1 MSGSQKRE
9 AAVLFKG
16 NPATL
21 LGPEIK
27 VGQKAPDFTVVDNGL
42 QPVTLATDA
51 GKVRLITV
59 VPSIDTPV
67 CDAMTRRFNQDAA
80 QLPDS
85 VVVYTISVDLPF
97 AQKRWCGN
105 AGIDKVQTLSD
116 YQERSFGLNY
126 GLLLENLK
134 LLARA
139 VYVIDQNDQVAYA
152 ELVSEVTA
160 EPDYTAALEAVKK
173 LL

>member
-1 MSGSQKRE
+1 MSDYQERE

-21 LGPEIK
+21 LGSEVK
-27 VGQKAPDFTVVDNGL
+27 VGDTAPDFRVVDNGL
-42 QPVTLATDA
+42 QPVTLATAA
-51 GKVRLITV
+51 GKIQLIAV
-59 VPSIDTPV
+59 VPSLDTPV
-67 CDAMTRRFNQDAA
+67 CDTMTRQFNQDVAN
-80 QLPDS
+80 LPDS

-116 YQERSFGLNY
+116 YQDRSFGLNY
-126 GLLLENLK
+126 GLLLKELK

-139 VYVIDQNDQVAYA
+139 VYVIDQNNKVVYV
-152 ELVSEVTA
+152 ELVPEVTA
-160 EPDYTAALEAVKK
+160 EPNYAAALESVQT

>member
-1 MSGSQKRE
+1 MCDFQERD

-27 VGQKAPDFTVVDNGL
+27 VGDAAPDFKVVDNGL

-59 VPSIDTPV
+59 VPSLDTPV
-67 CDAMTRRFNQDAA
+67 CDTMTRQFNQQAA
-80 QLPDS
+80 ELPES
-85 VVVYTISVDLPF
+85 VAVYTISVDLPF

-116 YQERSFGLNY
+116 YQDRSFGLGY
-126 GLLLENLK
+126 GLLLKNLK

-139 VYVIDQNDQVAYA
+139 VYVIDQNDKVAYC
-152 ELVSEVTA
+152 ELVPEVTD
-160 EPDYTAALEAVKK
+160 EPNYAAALDAVKK
-173 LL
+173 LI

>member
-1 MSGSQKRE
+1 MSAIQERQ
-9 AAVLFKG
+9 AAVQFKG

-27 VGQKAPDFTVVDNGL
+27 VGDAAPDFQVVDNAL

-59 VPSIDTPV
+59 VPSLDTPV
-67 CDAMTRRFNQDAA
+67 CDTMTRQFNEEAA
-80 QLPDS
+80 MLPDS
-85 VVVYTISVDLPF
+85 VAVYTISVDLPF

-105 AGIDKVQTLSD
+105 AGIDKVRTLSD

-126 GLLLENLK
+126 GLLLKDLK

-139 VYVIDQNDQVAYA
+139 VFIIDQDDRVAYV
-152 ELVSEVTA
+152 ELVPEVTA
-160 EPDYTAALEAVKK
+160 EPSYAAAIEEVKK
-173 LL
+173 LI

>member
-1 MSGSQKRE
+1 MGDYQERDG
-9 AAVLFKG
+9 AVLFKG

-27 VGQKAPDFTVVDNGL
+27 VGDVAPDFQVVDNGL
-42 QPVTLATDA
+42 QPVTLATAA
-51 GKVRLITV
+51 GKIRLITV
-59 VPSIDTPV
+59 VPSLDTPT
-67 CDAMTRRFNQDAA
+67 CDTMTRQFNQDVAS
-80 QLPDS
+80 LPDS
-85 VVVYTISVDLPF
+85 VVAYTISVDLPF

-105 AGIDKVQTLSD
+105 AGIDRVQTLSD

-126 GLLLENLK
+126 GLLLKNLK

-139 VYVIDQNDQVAYA
+139 VYVIDQNDKVAYV

-160 EPDYTAALEAVKK
+160 EPDYAAALAAVKA

>member
-1 MSGSQKRE
+1 MRDYQERE
-9 AAVLFKG
+9 AAVLLKG

-21 LGPEIK
+21 LGSEVK
-27 VGQKAPDFTVVDNGL
+27 VGDTAPDFRVVDNGL
-42 QPVTLATDA
+42 QPVTLATAA
-51 GKVRLITV
+51 GKIRLVAV
-59 VPSIDTPV
+59 VPSLDTPV
-67 CDAMTRRFNQDAA
+67 CDTMTRQFNQDVAS
-80 QLPDS
+80 LPDS

-116 YQERSFGLNY
+116 YQDRSFGLNY
-126 GLLLENLK
+126 GLLLKNLK

-139 VYVIDQNDQVAYA
+139 VYVIDANDKVVYV
-152 ELVSEVTA
+152 ELVPEVTA
-160 EPDYTAALEAVKK
+160 EPNYAAALEAVNK

>member
-1 MSGSQKRE
+1 MEQVTERA

-16 NPATL
+16 NPAAL
-21 LGPEIK
+21 LGAEVK
-27 VGQKAPDFTVVDNGL
+27 VGDAAPDFRVVDNAL

-59 VPSIDTPV
+59 VPSLDTPV
-67 CDAMTRRFNQDAA
+67 CDAMTRTFNQDAA
-80 QLPDS
+80 ALPDS

-105 AGIDKVQTLSD
+105 AGIDKVKALSD
-116 YQERSFGLNY
+116 YQDRSFGMNY
-126 GLLLENLK
+126 GVLLKDLK

-139 VYVIDQNDQVAYA
+139 VFVIDAHDKVAYV
-152 ELVSEVTA
+152 ELVPEVTA
-160 EPDYTAALEAVKK
+160 EPDYTAALDAVKE

>member
-1 MSGSQKRE
+1 MSGYPERE

-21 LGPEIK
+21 LGSEVK
-27 VGQKAPDFTVVDNGL
+27 VGDMAPDFRVVDNGL
-42 QPVTLATDA
+42 QPVTLATAA
-51 GKVRLITV
+51 GKIRLVAV
-59 VPSIDTPV
+59 VPSLDTPV
-67 CDAMTRRFNQDAA
+67 CDAMTRQFNQDVAN
-80 QLPDS
+80 LPDS

-116 YQERSFGLNY
+116 YQDRSFGLNY
-126 GLLLENLK
+126 GLLLKDLK

-139 VYVIDQNDQVAYA
+139 VYVIDQNNKVVYV
-152 ELVSEVTA
+152 ELVPEVTA
-160 EPDYTAALEAVKK
+160 EPNYIAALDAVKK

>member
-1 MSGSQKRE
+1 MGDYQKRE

-27 VGQKAPDFTVVDNGL
+27 VGDKAPDFNVVDNGM

-51 GKVRLITV
+51 GKVRLIAV
-59 VPSIDTPV
+59 VPSLDTPV
-67 CDAMTRRFNQDAA
+67 CDTMTRQFNQDAA
-80 QLPDS
+80 YLPDS
-85 VVVYTISVDLPF
+85 VAVYTISVDLPF

-105 AGIDKVQTLSD
+105 AGVDKVQTLSD
-116 YQERSFGLNY
+116 YQDRSFGLNY
-126 GLLLENLK
+126 GLLLEGLK

-152 ELVSEVTA
+152 EVVSEVTA
-160 EPDYTAALEAVKK
+160 EPDYTAALDAVKK

>member
-1 MSGSQKRE
+1 MCDYQERE

-21 LGPEIK
+21 LGPELK
-27 VGQKAPDFTVVDNGL
+27 VGDAAPDFQVVDNGL
-42 QPVTLATDA
+42 APVTLATDA
-51 GKVRLITV
+51 GKVRLVTV
-59 VPSIDTPV
+59 VPSLDTPV
-67 CDAMTRRFNQDAA
+67 CDTMTRQFNQQAA
-80 QLPDS
+80 ELPDS
-85 VVVYTISVDLPF
+85 VVVYTVSVDLPF

-126 GLLLENLK
+126 GLLLQGLK

-139 VYVIDQNDQVAYA
+139 VIVIDQNDKVAYF
-152 ELVSEVTA
+152 ELVPEVTA
-160 EPDYTAALEAVKK
+160 EPDYAAALAAVKK
-173 LL
+173 LV

>member
-1 MSGSQKRE
+1 MSDYPERE

-21 LGPEIK
+21 LGSEVK
-27 VGQKAPDFTVVDNGL
+27 VGDTAPDFQVVDNGL
-42 QPVTLATDA
+42 QPVTLATAA
-51 GKVRLITV
+51 GKIQLIAV
-59 VPSIDTPV
+59 VPSLDTPV
-67 CDAMTRRFNQDAA
+67 CDTMTRQFNQDVAN
-80 QLPDS
+80 LPDS

-105 AGIDKVQTLSD
+105 AGIDKVQSLSD
-116 YQERSFGLNY
+116 YQDRSFGLNY
-126 GLLLENLK
+126 GLLLKDLK

-139 VYVIDQNDQVAYA
+139 VYVIDQNNKVVYV
-152 ELVSEVTA
+152 ELVPEVTA
-160 EPDYTAALEAVKK
+160 EPNYTAALEAVKN

>member
-1 MSGSQKRE
+1 MNSYQERKE
-9 AAVLFKG
+9 AVLFKG
-16 NPATL
+16 HPATL

-27 VGQKAPDFTVVDNGL
+27 TGDAAPDFQVVNNDL

-51 GKVRLITV
+51 GKIRLITV
-59 VPSIDTPV
+59 VPSLDTPV
-67 CDAMTRRFNQDAA
+67 CDTMTRKFNQQAA
-80 QLPDS
+80 ALPDN
-85 VVVYTISVDLPF
+85 VLVYTISVDLPF

-126 GLLLENLK
+126 GVLLKDLK

-139 VYVIDQNDQVAYA
+139 VFVIDANDKIAYV
-152 ELVSEVTA
+152 ELVSEVTE
-160 EPDYTAALEAVKK
+160 EPDYTAALEAVKN

>member
-1 MSGSQKRE
+1 MCDYQERD

-27 VGQKAPDFTVVDNGL
+27 VGDAAPDFQVVDNGL

-51 GKVRLITV
+51 GKVRLIAV
-59 VPSIDTPV
+59 VPSLDTPV
-67 CDAMTRRFNQDAA
+67 CDTMTRQFNQQAA
-80 QLPDS
+80 AFPDS
-85 VVVYTISVDLPF
+85 VAVYTISVDLPF

-126 GLLLENLK
+126 GLLLKGLK

-139 VYVIDQNDQVAYA
+139 VYVIDQNDKVAYA
-152 ELVSEVTA
+152 EVVSEVTA
-160 EPDYTAALEAVKK
+160 EPDYTAALEAVKQ
-173 LL
+173 LV

>member
-1 MSGSQKRE
+1 MSAIQERD

-21 LGPEIK
+21 LGVEVK
-27 VGQKAPDFTVVDNGL
+27 VGDHAPDFKVVDNSL

-59 VPSIDTPV
+59 VPSLDTPV
-67 CDAMTRRFNQDAA
+67 CDTMTRQFNEEAA
-80 QLPDS
+80 MLPDS

-105 AGIDKVQTLSD
+105 AGVDKVQTLSD
-116 YQERSFGLNY
+116 YQDRSFGLNY
-126 GLLLENLK
+126 GLLLKELK

-139 VYVIDQNDQVAYA
+139 VFVIDEKDQIAYA
-152 ELVSEVTA
+152 ELVPEVTA
-160 EPDYTAALEAVKK
+160 EPNYAAALEEVKR
-173 LL
+173 LI

>member
-1 MSGSQKRE
+1 MCEYQERE

-27 VGQKAPDFTVVDNGL
+27 AGDAAPDFQVVDNGL

-59 VPSIDTPV
+59 VPSLDTPV
-67 CDAMTRRFNQDAA
+67 CDTMTRQFNQQAA
-80 QLPDS
+80 ELPDS
-85 VVVYTISVDLPF
+85 VAVYTISVDLPF

-126 GLLLENLK
+126 GLVLKNLK

-139 VYVIDQNDQVAYA
+139 VYVIDQNDKVAYC
-152 ELVSEVTA
+152 ELVQEVTD
-160 EPDYTAALEAVKK
+160 EPNYAAALDAVKA
-173 LL
+173 LI

>member
-1 MSGSQKRE
+1 MSDYQERD

-27 VGQKAPDFTVVDNGL
+27 VGDAAPDFQVVDNGL

-59 VPSIDTPV
+59 VPSLDTPV
-67 CDAMTRRFNQDAA
+67 CDTMTRQFNQQAA
-80 QLPDS
+80 ELPDS
-85 VVVYTISVDLPF
+85 VAVYTISVDLPF

-116 YQERSFGLNY
+116 YQDRSFGLNY
-126 GLLLENLK
+126 GLLLKNLK

-139 VYVIDQNDQVAYA
+139 VYVIDQNNKVAYA
-152 ELVSEVTA
+152 QIVPEVTD
-160 EPDYTAALEAVKK
+160 EPDYAAALAAVRK
-173 LL
+173 LI

>member
-1 MSGSQKRE
+1 MSEQKKHE
-9 AAVLFKG
+9 GAVLFKG
-16 NPATL
+16 NPVTL
-21 LGPEIK
+21 LGTR
-27 VGQKAPDFTVVDNGL
+27 VQQGDKAPDFRVVDNGL

-67 CDAMTRRFNQDAA
+67 CDTMTRRFNQDAA

-116 YQERSFGLNY
+116 YQDRSFGLAY
-126 GLLLENLK
+126 GLLLDGLK

-139 VYVIDQNDQVAYA
+139 VYVIDRDDQVAYA
-152 ELVSEVTA
+152 ELVAEVTD
-160 EPDYTAALEAVKK
+160 EPDYAAALAAVNK